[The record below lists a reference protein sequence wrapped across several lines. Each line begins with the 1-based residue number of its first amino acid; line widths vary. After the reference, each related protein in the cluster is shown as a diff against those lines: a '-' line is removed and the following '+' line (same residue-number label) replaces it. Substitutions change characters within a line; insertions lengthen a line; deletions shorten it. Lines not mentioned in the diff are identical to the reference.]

1 MKTSLLT
8 QVINDKMKSI
18 MKKITIKLLSLFAVV
33 LLLNGCGEAD
43 PILYD
48 GPTFVSFTDG
58 VLGDYFVQADNTP
71 YPITVGIPAPA
82 ASAVTVNV
90 NVVYASGTAGTQY
103 DVPSSVTIPAGA
115 VTATL
120 DVSGYFDNMAGR
132 KDTLVLELD
141 GSEVADFDS
150 EYTLY
155 LQQFCPFDINEFVG
169 AWTAYEQ
176 SDYETDPY
184 PPYTIN
190 FALVAGEPNTLVT
203 SDIWPYSP
211 IKVVFNADDPANFFW
226 NMPDQFLLDDLSGYG
241 EARATDLGPGS
252 FSSCDLSASIRYKVY
267 VSAGNFEQAT
277 LQLVKD

>member
-1 MKTSLLT
+1 MRISLPT
-8 QVINDKMKSI
+8 QVINDKMQTI
-18 MKKITIKLLSLFAVV
+18 MKNITIKLLSIFAVV

-58 VLGDYFVQADNTP
+58 VVGDYFVQADNTP

-82 ASAVTVNV
+82 SSDVTVNL
-90 NVVYASGTAGTQY
+90 NVVYASGTAGTHY

-115 VTATL
+115 VTATF
-120 DVSGYFDNMAGR
+120 DVSGYFENLSGR
-132 KDTLVLELD
+132 KDTLVIELA
-141 GSEVADFDS
+141 SSQIANFDT

-155 LQQFCPFDINEFVG
+155 LQQFCPFDINDFVG

-176 SDYETDPY
+176 SDYEADPY
-184 PPYTIN
+184 PPYTVN
-190 FALVAGEPNTLVT
+190 FALVDGEPNTLVT
-203 SDIWPYSP
+203 TDIWPNFP
-211 IKVVFNADDPANFFW
+211 IKVVFNADDPANFYW
-226 NMPDQFLLDDLSGYG
+226 NMPDQFLVDDLFGYG
-241 EARATDLGPGS
+241 EARATDLGPGA
-252 FSSCDLSASIRYKVY
+252 FSACDLTASIRYKIY